1 MDKLVTDFGH
11 KYADYIY
18 NAAEYPIQAIKWQ
31 DLKKECSKNTTSAGG
46 MDGWTKA
53 DLAWASDYAFQWL
66 AAWYTSIEASR
77 KWPTELTKARTVFL
91 AKDSNDTGNPMAY
104 RILKITSTLY
114 RLWASVRIQDLEGWI
129 QTWADPAMFAGI
141 PGAGAEEAWY
151 LTQLDFELKRLT
163 NSHIAAGSIDV
174 YKCIDQ
180 IVRPL
185 AIDLARKAGMPTSI
199 LDTYS
204 AFKHNYS
211 CTIKSAQH

>member
-1 MDKLVTDFGH
+1 
-11 KYADYIY
+11 
-18 NAAEYPIQAIKWQ
+18 
-31 DLKKECSKNTTSAGG
+31 
-46 MDGWTKA
+46 
-53 DLAWASDYAFQWL
+53 
-66 AAWYTSIEASR
+66 
-77 KWPTELTKARTVFL
+77 
-91 AKDSNDTGNPMAY
+91 
-104 RILKITSTLY
+104 
-114 RLWASVRIQDLEGWI
+114 
-129 QTWADPAMFAGI
+129 MFAGI